1 LFGAP
6 KTNELIPLL
15 QDCRE
20 DIADLLGAGTV
31 DAAAQRTLLAIESLA
46 PDPCIITSA
55 FHLVGL
61 GVRYATEGNSTAA
74 REAFDHA
81 LDIAIGV
88 SDNGDLRPQIYRNVA
103 AALDAA
109 GCHASAARCLEA
121 SIELGS
127 DGSAV
132 WQALGR
138 ARLKGDDPAG
148 ALQALDHAQR
158 LKPTADVVSDL
169 VLAEMSINPSN
180 QVARRALARLE
191 ASRPD
196 QPSVRWDFAIGCA
209 HQLSGDADASIAA
222 FQRVLE
228 HADGELGSSEL
239 LKARGAVHAHD

>member
-1 LFGAP
+1 M
-6 KTNELIPLL
+6 L
-15 QDCRE
+15 QDYRE
-20 DIADLLGAGTV
+20 DIANLLSAGTV
-31 DAAAQRTLLAIESLA
+31 DAAAQRTLLAIESIA
-46 PDPCIITSA
+46 PDPSLITSA

-81 LDIAIGV
+81 LDIATGV
-88 SDNGDLRPQIYRNVA
+88 YDNSDLRPQSYRNVA

-109 GCHASAARCLEA
+109 GCHVSAAHCLEA

-127 DGSAV
+127 EGSAV

-138 ARLKGDDPAG
+138 ARLKGDDPVG
-148 ALQALDHAQR
+148 ALQALYHAQR
-158 LKPTADVVSDL
+158 IKPTADIVSDL
-169 VLAEMSINPSN
+169 ALAEKSINPSN
-180 QVARRALARLE
+180 QVARRALIRLE

-209 HQLSGDADASIAA
+209 YQLSGETEASIAA

-239 LKARGAVHAHD
+239 LKARGAVNAPA